1 MNKEIMKVFDN
12 LNIKERN
19 VLVVNHLKSLSM
31 WDLKRVLCEVLDVDS
46 YMDDEGL
53 RKGLEEVINAR

>member
-1 MNKEIMKVFDN
+1 MKVFDN
-12 LNIKERN
+12 LNVKERN

-31 WDLKRVLCEVLDVDS
+31 WDLKRVLCDVFDTDS

-53 RKGLEEVINAR
+53 RKGVEAIINAR

>member
-12 LNIKERN
+12 LNVKERN

>member
-12 LNIKERN
+12 LNVKDRN
-19 VLVVNHLKSLSM
+19 VLVVNHLKSLPM

-46 YMDDEGL
+46 YMNDEGL

>member
-12 LNIKERN
+12 LNVKERN

-53 RKGLEEVINAR
+53 RKGVEAIINAR

>member
-1 MNKEIMKVFDN
+1 MNVFDN
-12 LNIKERN
+12 INVKERN
-19 VLVVNHLKSLSM
+19 VLAVNHLKSLSM

-53 RKGLEEVINAR
+53 RKGVETIINAR